1 MSGSMEGFMAKKL
14 ERVSKG
20 VEMQIEQQMRAMLW
34 EAVPPLITD
43 NRKSWLARAARSL
56 GWGQRRTKAL
66 FYCEA
71 RVVTAEEW
79 KTINERLNAAKLRER
94 QMAERENECRLYR
107 GGMGESM
114 PVDPREDLPLPLAA
128 SPSTSSAATRRSA
141 GRPAEPHS
149 EE

>member
-1 MSGSMEGFMAKKL
+1 MAKKL

-20 VEMQIEQQMRAMLW
+20 VEMQIEQQMRALLW

-43 NRKSWLARAARSL
+43 NRKSWLSRAARTL

-71 RVVTAEEW
+71 RVVTADEW
-79 KTINERLNAAKLRER
+79 RTLNERLNAAKAKER
-94 QMAERENECRLYR
+94 QLAEKAHEHSIYR
-107 GGMGESM
+107 GGMGEAV

-128 SPSTSSAATRRSA
+128 PTSTSSAATRRQT
-141 GRPAEPHS
+141 
-149 EE
+149 

>member
-1 MSGSMEGFMAKKL
+1 MEGLMAKKS

-20 VEMQIEQQMRAMLW
+20 VEMQVEQQMRAMLW
-34 EAVPPLITD
+34 EAVPPSITD
-43 NRKSWLARAARSL
+43 NRKSWLARAARTL

-79 KTINERLNAAKLRER
+79 KTLNERLNAAKAKER
-94 QMAERENECRLYR
+94 LKAESAYERGLYR

-114 PVDPREDLPLPLAA
+114 PVNPREDLPLPLAA
-128 SPSTSSAATRRSA
+128 SPSTSSAATRRQT
-141 GRPAEPHS
+141 
-149 EE
+149 

>member
-1 MSGSMEGFMAKKL
+1 MTKKVSQ
-14 ERVSKG
+14 RSKG

-34 EAVPPLITD
+34 EAVPPLMTD

-79 KTINERLNAAKLRER
+79 KTLNERLNAAKARER
-94 QMAERENECRLYR
+94 QMAESNNERRLYR
-107 GGMGESM
+107 GGMGS
-114 PVDPREDLPLPLAA
+114 DLPLDSRADLLGPLAA
-128 SPSTSSAATRRSA
+128 PAITPGTRKDGQA
-141 GRPAEPHS
+141 
-149 EE
+149 

>member
-1 MSGSMEGFMAKKL
+1 MTKKASQ
-14 ERVSKG
+14 RSKG

-34 EAVPPLITD
+34 EAVPPSITD

-79 KTINERLNAAKLRER
+79 KTLNERLNAAKARER
-94 QMAERENECRLYR
+94 QMAESNNERR
-107 GGMGESM
+107 VSTGGVGSDL
-114 PVDPREDLPLPLAA
+114 PLDTREDLFRPLAA
-128 SPSTSSAATRRSA
+128 SPSTSSAATRRQT
-141 GRPAEPHS
+141 
-149 EE
+149 